1 MSFLGK
7 ILPTKNRGAGYE
19 ALKDKDYVSDKV
31 INPAFTLATPSAK
44 GLIQFMYKNYAGS
57 SSDKILTL
65 SFDNNTLNIKGT
77 TVEVAHFLYNLSTT
91 SSEPMEKLLKSDP
104 ILEDLISWY
113 STQLKIAPS
122 PVLPR

>member
-31 INPAFTLATPSAK
+31 INPTFTLATPGAK

-57 SSDKILTL
+57 TDKILTL

-77 TVEVAHFLYNLSTT
+77 TVEVAHFLHNLST
-91 SSEPMEKLLKSDP
+91 SSEPMDRLLKSDP
-104 ILEDLISWY
+104 LLEDLISWY
-113 STQLKIAPS
+113 STQLKMSPS